1 MALRQSGAANLLVEL
16 QRVREVAIRV
26 EIAEALDDVL
36 RQVQHLAHLA
46 HGAAA
51 AVGDDVRDLGA
62 MKALAAGHASD
73 SQQKR
78 VLEWLIQ
85 ICQTYENPY
94 RPGGR
99 SAERA
104 SQFACGKQ
112 FIGQQIVK
120 LINMPMAGAESSE
133 QGEQG

>member
-1 MALRQSGAANLLVEL
+1 MLC
-16 QRVREVAIRV
+16 
-26 EIAEALDDVL
+26 VL
-36 RQVQHLAHLA
+36 RTSQRSTSRAQVTT
-46 HGAAA
+46 
-51 AVGDDVRDLGA
+51 RT
-62 MKALAAGHASD
+62 ALPA
-73 SQQKR
+73 
-78 VLEWLIQ
+78 
-85 ICQTYENPY
+85 
-94 RPGGR
+94 PGGR

>member
-1 MALRQSGAANLLVEL
+1 MSEQPRRKGEVRYQVGHVAERSLALPLHFDPHMPAPY
-16 QRVREVAIRV
+16 
-26 EIAEALDDVL
+26 
-36 RQVQHLAHLA
+36 
-46 HGAAA
+46 
-51 AVGDDVRDLGA
+51 DVRDLGA